1 MLTIGQLAAYAGVT
15 VRAVRHYHQIGLL
28 PEPERDASGYRRYG
42 ATAVVSLI
50 KIRTLANAGVP
61 LSQIGQML
69 EADASTF
76 AEAVQRIDSHL
87 RDEIERLE
95 TSRKQI
101 AQLAAGDSLALP
113 PEVISYLDR
122 LREIGASERMV
133 EAERDGWILVAA
145 RWPDRIRESMPA
157 KLAQLDDPQ
166 LVRLY
171 RVLSEIFDSDAGDD
185 PRLEE
190 AADIMAGLAE
200 QAYASGEINLGE
212 VAHDDLPFDLLDA
225 LAVESDPRA
234 ERLLDLM
241 RERGWAGWTRLGA
254 AGGAARLGSTASVH
268 TEPSEPPGRRVQHHH
283 RRCRRARTTST
294 KSPSEP
300 SARTDDLH
308 RARPRRGHPADAR
321 RAPADRAPAGQIIR
335 NVAQILKAEQEP
347 DAACQPIARDHRAT
361 ASRSRRVKC
370 IESSSR
376 MSEVCHLVAPSR
388 GVAEL

>member
-15 VRAVRHYHQIGLL
+15 MRAVRHYHQIGLL

-101 AQLAAGDSLALP
+101 AQLTAGDSLALP
-113 PEVISYLDR
+113 PEVIYYLDR
-122 LREIGASERMV
+122 LREIGVSQRMV

-145 RWPDRIRESMPA
+145 RWPDRVREWMPS
-157 KLAQLDDPQ
+157 KFAQLDNPQ

-171 RVLSEIFDSDAGDD
+171 RLGSEILDSDAGDDD

-190 AADIMAGLAE
+190 AADIMAGLLAH
-200 QAYASGEINLGE
+200 AYTSGEIDSGE
-212 VAHDDLPFDLLDA
+212 EAHDDLPFGLLDA
-225 LAVESDPRA
+225 LAVESDPRVL
-234 ERLLDLM
+234 RMLDLM
-241 RERGWAGWTRLGA
+241 RERGWASWTRTRPE
-254 AGGAARLGSTASVH
+254 RLA
-268 TEPSEPPGRRVQHHH
+268 EPP
-283 RRCRRARTTST
+283 
-294 KSPSEP
+294 
-300 SARTDDLH
+300 D
-308 RARPRRGHPADAR
+308 
-321 RAPADRAPAGQIIR
+321 
-335 NVAQILKAEQEP
+335 
-347 DAACQPIARDHRAT
+347 
-361 ASRSRRVKC
+361 
-370 IESSSR
+370 
-376 MSEVCHLVAPSR
+376 
-388 GVAEL
+388 

>member
-15 VRAVRHYHQIGLL
+15 VRAVRHYHQVGLL

-50 KIRTLANAGVP
+50 KIGTLANAGVP

-87 RDEIERLE
+87 REEIERLE

-113 PEVISYLDR
+113 PEVIAYLDR

-133 EAERDGWILVAA
+133 EGERDGWILVAA
-145 RWPDRIRESMPA
+145 RWPDRIREFMPG
-157 KLAQLDDPQ
+157 KFAQLDDPQ

-171 RVLSEIFDSDAGDD
+171 RVLSEIFETDAGDD
-185 PRLEE
+185 SRLEE
-190 AADIMAGLAE
+190 AADIMAGLLE

-212 VAHDDLPFDLLDA
+212 VAHDDLAFDLLDA

-234 ERLLDLM
+234 ERMLDLM
-241 RERGWAGWTRLGA
+241 RERGWAGWTRLE
-254 AGGAARLGSTASVH
+254 RL
-268 TEPSEPPGRRVQHHH
+268 PKPP
-283 RRCRRARTTST
+283 
-294 KSPSEP
+294 
-300 SARTDDLH
+300 D
-308 RARPRRGHPADAR
+308 
-321 RAPADRAPAGQIIR
+321 
-335 NVAQILKAEQEP
+335 
-347 DAACQPIARDHRAT
+347 
-361 ASRSRRVKC
+361 
-370 IESSSR
+370 
-376 MSEVCHLVAPSR
+376 
-388 GVAEL
+388 

>member
-145 RWPDRIRESMPA
+145 RWPDRIREIMPA

-171 RVLSEIFDSDAGDD
+171 RVLSEIFESDAGDDD

-200 QAYASGEINLGE
+200 QAYTSGEINLGE

-225 LAVESDPRA
+225 LAVESDPRV

-241 RERGWAGWTRLGA
+241 RERGWAGWTRPE
-254 AGGAARLGSTASVH
+254 RLA
-268 TEPSEPPGRRVQHHH
+268 EPP
-283 RRCRRARTTST
+283 
-294 KSPSEP
+294 
-300 SARTDDLH
+300 D
-308 RARPRRGHPADAR
+308 
-321 RAPADRAPAGQIIR
+321 
-335 NVAQILKAEQEP
+335 
-347 DAACQPIARDHRAT
+347 
-361 ASRSRRVKC
+361 
-370 IESSSR
+370 
-376 MSEVCHLVAPSR
+376 
-388 GVAEL
+388 

>member
-50 KIRTLANAGVP
+50 KIRTLASAGVP

-69 EADASTF
+69 EADAPAF

-113 PEVISYLDR
+113 PEVTSYLDR
-122 LREIGASERMV
+122 LREIGASERIV

-145 RWPDRIRESMPA
+145 RWPDRVREFMPG

-171 RVLSEIFDSDAGDD
+171 RLGSELLETDAGDD
-185 PRLEE
+185 SRLEE
-190 AADIMAGLAE
+190 AADIMTGLLE
-200 QAYASGEINLGE
+200 QAYTPGE
-212 VAHDDLPFDLLDA
+212 VADDDLAFDLLDA
-225 LAVESDPRA
+225 LAVEADPRV
-234 ERLLDLM
+234 ERLMDLM
-241 RERGWAGWTRLGA
+241 RERGWASWTRTRPE
-254 AGGAARLGSTASVH
+254 RLA
-268 TEPSEPPGRRVQHHH
+268 EPPG
-283 RRCRRARTTST
+283 
-294 KSPSEP
+294 
-300 SARTDDLH
+300 
-308 RARPRRGHPADAR
+308 
-321 RAPADRAPAGQIIR
+321 
-335 NVAQILKAEQEP
+335 
-347 DAACQPIARDHRAT
+347 
-361 ASRSRRVKC
+361 
-370 IESSSR
+370 
-376 MSEVCHLVAPSR
+376 
-388 GVAEL
+388 

>member
-50 KIRTLANAGVP
+50 KIRTLADAGVP
-61 LSQIGQML
+61 LSQIGQLL

-95 TSRKQI
+95 TNRKQI

-113 PEVISYLDR
+113 PEVIPYLDR

-133 EAERDGWILVAA
+133 EGERDGWILVAA
-145 RWPDRIRESMPA
+145 RWPDRVREWMPG
-157 KLAQLDDPQ
+157 KLAQLDDLQ

-171 RVLSEIFDSDAGDD
+171 RILSEIFESDAGDD

-200 QAYASGEINLGE
+200 QAYTSGEIDLGE
-212 VAHDDLPFDLLDA
+212 VEQDDLPFDLLDD

-241 RERGWAGWTRLGA
+241 RERGWGSWTRTRPE
-254 AGGAARLGSTASVH
+254 RLA
-268 TEPSEPPGRRVQHHH
+268 EPP
-283 RRCRRARTTST
+283 
-294 KSPSEP
+294 
-300 SARTDDLH
+300 D
-308 RARPRRGHPADAR
+308 
-321 RAPADRAPAGQIIR
+321 
-335 NVAQILKAEQEP
+335 
-347 DAACQPIARDHRAT
+347 
-361 ASRSRRVKC
+361 
-370 IESSSR
+370 
-376 MSEVCHLVAPSR
+376 
-388 GVAEL
+388 